1 MAKLNRYLVTTA
13 VKILLLCEFA
23 GIIIFSIVEFFEH
36 VDIFTASLKQLAFGL
51 LYLSFKIPYYFN
63 LILPL
68 TFLMS
73 ILILIILMIRS
84 NEVLII
90 RTAGISTLTFMKP
103 LLCLSLVLVVLSFIL
118 SEGVIPL
125 ASSAADY
132 VYQVKIKQEQS
143 YVYFKNDKIWFKRG
157 NTVANIDFYDVK
169 KDVIKGLTLLEM
181 TPKYAI
187 TKRTDA
193 REGVWTQGEWIF
205 SDVIERTFT
214 NDGIA
219 SKQVYKELKDIIKEP
234 PSVFKIVEKDPEEMS
249 YRELER
255 YINRLKRNG
264 HDIRRYLVDLHSKIA
279 FPFINL
285 VMVLVGFSVGL
296 RYAKTKHISKGIFT
310 GILLGVLYWFFH
322 TISLALGYKEIFP
335 PLFAAWLS
343 NLLFV
348 SFGVMG
354 IVTLRT

>member
-1 MAKLNRYLVTTA
+1 MVT
-13 VKILLLCEFA
+13 KILLLCEFA
-23 GIIIFSIVEFFEH
+23 GIIIFSTIEFFERMD
-36 VDIFTASLKQLAFGL
+36 VFTASFYKLAFGV
-51 LYLSFKIPYYFN
+51 LYLSLKIPYYFN

-68 TFLMS
+68 TFLIS

-103 LLCLSLVLVVLSFIL
+103 ILCLSLVLVVLSFVL
-118 SEGVIPL
+118 SEWTIPFT
-125 ASSAADY
+125 STAADY

-143 YVYFKNDKIWFKRG
+143 FVYFKNDKIWFKRG
-157 NTVANIDFYDVK
+157 NTVANIDFYDAR
-169 KDVIKGLTLLEM
+169 KDMIKGLTLLEL
-181 TPKYAI
+181 TPGYAI
-187 TKRTDA
+187 TKRIDA
-193 REGVWTQGEWIF
+193 REGVWTQGEWVF
-205 SDVIERTFT
+205 SDVIERSFA

-219 SKQVYKELKDIIKEP
+219 SKELYKELKGIIKEP
-234 PSVFKIVEKDPEEMS
+234 PSVFKIVEKNPEEMS
-249 YRELER
+249 YKELQR

-285 VMVLVGFSVGL
+285 VMVLAGFSVGL
-296 RYAKTKHISKGIFT
+296 RYSKTKHISKGVFT
-310 GILLGVLYWFFH
+310 GILVGILYWFFH

-348 SFGVMG
+348 SLGVIG